1 MLNIMVIDEQPL
13 LAKWL
18 FEDLSEEIY
27 HILHTDNIDDIHDD
41 IGAMMPDIILLDICF
56 DGFER
61 WDILNWIKLESP
73 HIPVL
78 IVGLYDSVA
87 DDPRIDKANGFM
99 VKDIYM
105 HKFENKMKELCLS
118 NP

>member
-18 FEDLSEEIY
+18 DEDLSGKKY
-27 HILHTDNIDDIHDD
+27 NILHTDNIDDIEDD
-41 IGAMMPDIILLDICF
+41 VKAMIPDIILLDISF

-61 WDILNWIKLESP
+61 WDVLNWIKQEIP

-78 IVGLYDSVA
+78 LMGFYDSVA
-87 DDPRIDKANGFM
+87 DDARSSKANGFI
-99 VKDIYM
+99 VKDIYRD
-105 HKFENKMKELCLS
+105 KIKNKVKELCL
-118 NP
+118 